1 MKKINTENR
10 FETTYRLKEYRAAVL
25 KFIDYLYDNR
35 SYMKDDISTINTIRR
50 IQNKQYRLKPKG
62 SYKDAREF
70 KDLQS
75 RKEAE
80 LDNLTFT
87 NLITSKAKELG
98 LYENSTIDIR
108 NNLNPAIHLMYDIRP
123 SEAEKIKEAKDKYLT
138 FRKDTEFCD
147 FMCGFLFADLDEALI
162 EFFGAFTDVSDMKRT
177 QPEPAITHPEVD
189 TDETE
194 FITNNFNGDDIENV
208 LSHFQS
214 LEKYM
219 NNGKF
224 MQWIK
229 LAFELQQLPEHK
241 FLLKGD
247 YTKTEI
253 TRLFYTYW
261 KEKGKHGNRNIYVKL
276 LSDYF
281 EGFEFEKTLNNF
293 NK

>member
-35 SYMKDDISTINTIRR
+35 SYMKDDISTINTMRR

-62 SYKDAREF
+62 SYKDAIEF

-147 FMCGFLFADLDEALI
+147 FLTGLFYDLDLALI
-162 EFFGAFTDVSDMKRT
+162 EFFGVFTDVSDMERT
-177 QPEPAITHPEVD
+177 QPEPSAPPAKAD
-189 TDETE
+189 TMEAE
-194 FITNNFNGDDIENV
+194 MMSNNFNSDDIENV

-241 FLLKGD
+241 FLLKGN
-247 YTKTEI
+247 YIKTEI
-253 TRLFYTYW
+253 RRLFYTYW
-261 KEKGKHGNRNIYVKL
+261 KEKGEHGNRNIYVKL